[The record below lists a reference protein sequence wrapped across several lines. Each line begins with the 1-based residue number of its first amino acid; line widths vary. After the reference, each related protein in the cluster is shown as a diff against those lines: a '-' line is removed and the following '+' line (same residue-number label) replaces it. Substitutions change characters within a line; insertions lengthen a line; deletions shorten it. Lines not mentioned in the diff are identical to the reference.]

1 MIGIILTGH
10 GRFGEGLNSS
20 LELIAGPQDFF
31 KVVNFEHEPDELEKD
46 LREAIDS
53 LSDCEGIIVFTDL
66 AGGSPFKISAVL
78 AEEKGNIRVIV
89 GTNLPMLMEVALTRN
104 MENDLEALTELAV
117 NTGKDQVYCF
127 SMTESDDQTEEFKDG
142 I

>member
-10 GRFGEGLNSS
+10 GRFGEGLYSS
-20 LELIAGPQDFF
+20 MELIAGPQDHFR
-31 KVVNFEHEPDELEKD
+31 VVNFEHEPDELEKD
-46 LREAIDS
+46 LREAIDA

-66 AGGSPFKISAVL
+66 AGGSPFKISAIL

-104 MENDLEALTELAV
+104 MEEDLEALTELAV

-127 SMTESDDQTEEFKDG
+127 SLTDNDDQTEEFEDG

>member
-10 GRFGEGLNSS
+10 GRFGEGLYSS
-20 LELIAGPQDFF
+20 MELIAGPQDFF

-46 LREAIDS
+46 LRDAIDS
-53 LSDCEGIIVFTDL
+53 LKECEGIIVFTDL

-104 MENDLEALTELAV
+104 KENDLEVLTDLAV

-127 SMTESDDQTEEFKDG
+127 SLTESDDQTEEFEDG